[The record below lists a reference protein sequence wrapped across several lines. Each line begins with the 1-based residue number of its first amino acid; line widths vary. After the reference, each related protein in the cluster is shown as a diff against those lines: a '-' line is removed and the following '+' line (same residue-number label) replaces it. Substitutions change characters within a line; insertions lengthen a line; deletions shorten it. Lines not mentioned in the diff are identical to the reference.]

1 MNTAGLWYRVFGVG
15 GFILA
20 LGIISLIFDI
30 PLLRKRRSSK
40 KSTKEKSFKKSII
53 ITCLV
58 IITGFLVSSFYMYK
72 AILPNEICY
81 EGYYEYSKRN
91 SRVAPPFP
99 VTSEYV
105 FYNDRSKVGFYLDSY
120 SSKEIF
126 SEDLEEGAFYRI
138 WYEKSTY
145 VILKVEKIQ

>member
-81 EGYYEYSKRN
+81 H
-91 SRVAPPFP
+91 F
-99 VTSEYV
+99 VTC
-105 FYNDRSKVGFYLDSY
+105 
-120 SSKEIF
+120 
-126 SEDLEEGAFYRI
+126 
-138 WYEKSTY
+138 
-145 VILKVEKIQ
+145 